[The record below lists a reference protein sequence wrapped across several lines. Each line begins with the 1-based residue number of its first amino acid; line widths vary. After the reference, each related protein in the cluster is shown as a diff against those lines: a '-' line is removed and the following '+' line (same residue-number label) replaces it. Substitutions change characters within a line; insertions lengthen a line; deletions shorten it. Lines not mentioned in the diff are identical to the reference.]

1 MNSPVLHLSP
11 SAMKIIERLF
21 TSLYPLFIFAIL
33 LIFIGI
39 GLRDPWPADEP
50 RFALVAK
57 EMVESGQW
65 FFPARAEEL
74 YPDKPPIFMWAIAL
88 FYWLTGSLRLSFLL
102 PSALS
107 GLLTIFL
114 VYDIGKRL
122 WDKKT
127 GLIAGWLLLFSF
139 QFLLQ
144 SKTAQIDATVCA
156 FITLGCYGLLR
167 FCLVDGKYRWYAL
180 AWFFMG
186 VGVITKGVGFLP
198 LLMLIPYAIY
208 RIKTRGSLH
217 VASSPWWAWL
227 AGPVIMLGAIGL
239 WFVPMLII
247 VAGSENAAF
256 ELYRDN
262 ILFRQTVTRYTD
274 SWHHIKPAWYYIT
287 NVIPVFWLPLSVFLP
302 CLLKPWFVA
311 FKQLDARVIL
321 PIGWVLL
328 VIIFFSVSPG
338 KRGVYI
344 LPALPMLALSIAPF
358 FAVFLH
364 SKLAKNTLFGLSL
377 FLGCGLTLIAILGLA
392 DVHAITKLTHKI
404 DIEPWYLFL
413 GIGVSSLLAMFLLR
427 RFSRWVAWPVLFSAL
442 WIGYSTYG
450 YHLRNEVSTPLS
462 IYAKAQLLI
471 DSQSELALID
481 FSEQFILFSPYPIV
495 HFGYHTT
502 LENQLLAAYQWQQH
516 EKQYL
521 LIEDIQI
528 DESCFD
534 SKQAIDLGFAHRRHW
549 MLLPLT
555 AKKASCTYSDPGLP
569 IYHYAAKQVA
579 DYSLR
584 LILR

>member
-1 MNSPVLHLSP
+1 MNSSILQLSP
-11 SAMKIIERLF
+11 SAMKSIERLL
-21 TSLYPLFIFAIL
+21 TSFSPLLIFSIL

-65 FFPARAEEL
+65 FFPARAEQL
-74 YPDKPPIFMWAIAL
+74 YPDKPPVFMWAIAL
-88 FYWLTGSLRLSFLL
+88 FYWITGSLRLSFLL

-114 VYDIGKRL
+114 VYDIAKRL
-122 WDKKT
+122 WDKRT

-144 SKTAQIDATVCA
+144 TKTAQIDATVCA
-156 FITLGCYGLLR
+156 FITIGCYGILR

-208 RIKTRGSLH
+208 RLKTRGRAH

-227 AGPVIMLGAIGL
+227 AGPIIMLGAIGL
-239 WFVPMLII
+239 WFIPMLII
-247 VAGSENAAF
+247 VAASDNAAF
-256 ELYRDN
+256 EMYRDN

-274 SWHHIKPAWYYIT
+274 SWHHIKPAWYYAT
-287 NVIPVFWLPLSVFLP
+287 SVIPIFWLPLSLFLP
-302 CLLKPWFVA
+302 WLVKPWFAA
-311 FKQLDARVIL
+311 FKQLDTRIIL

-328 VIIFFSVSPG
+328 VILFFSASPG

-344 LPALPMLALSIAPF
+344 LPALPMLALSVAPYF
-358 FAVFLH
+358 VLLLE
-364 SKLAKNTLFGLSL
+364 SKIAKNLLFGLSL
-377 FLGCGLTLIAILGLA
+377 FLGCVLTLISILGLA
-392 DVHAITKLTHKI
+392 EVSTITKLTQKI

-413 GIGVSSLLAMFLLR
+413 GIGVFSLLATFALR
-427 RFSRWVAWPVLFSAL
+427 GFSRWTAWPIFFSTV

-450 YHLRNEVSTPLS
+450 YYLRNDVSTPLN
-462 IYAKAQLLI
+462 IYANAQQLI
-471 DSQSELALID
+471 DNNAHIALID

-495 HFGYHTT
+495 HFGYHTA
-502 LENQLLAAYQWQQH
+502 LEDQLMAAYQWQQQDD
-516 EKQYL
+516 QYL
-521 LIEDIQI
+521 LIEDTQI
-528 DESCFD
+528 DTACFD
-534 SKQAIDLGFAHRRHW
+534 SAQAIDLGFAHRRHW
-549 MLLPLT
+549 MLLPAS
-555 AKKASCTYSDPGLP
+555 AKKVSCTYSNSALP
-569 IYHYAAKQVA
+569 IYRYDAK
-579 DYSLR
+579 
-584 LILR
+584 